1 MVQGKWSKTYQKQGL
16 SDHDMLFVETQNK
29 EKRQYWRCNISLLK
43 IEDFNTQLR
52 KIVDQKAQQ
61 YTEPTLKDW
70 EQIKNTLC
78 DHLKARGMQENTK
91 KREQIPWLK
100 NHAEEDPLL
109 RNEYTALIQK
119 EVDWLK
125 VRAFQNT
132 TLEGTIPTKWTYAVN
147 GARQKE
153 RKISSLRNANGDTT
167 TDKEEIAKVVMEYWK
182 DLLTKR
188 EIDKNKDM
196 ATKVQRLNKNN
207 REKINKEIT
216 LEEMQTATQQLTNNK
231 TPGSDGIP
239 AEVYKLYPKMV

>member
-1 MVQGKWSKTYQKQGL
+1 MDGAGEMEQGP

-29 EKRQYWRCNISLLK
+29 EKRQYWRCNTSLLK
-43 IEDFNTQLR
+43 IEDFSTQLR

-109 RNEYTALIQK
+109 RNEYAALIQE

-125 VRAFQNT
+125 VRAFQNAM
-132 TLEGTIPTKWTYAVN
+132 LEGTVPTKWAYAVN
-147 GARQKE
+147 GARQKD
-153 RKISSLRNANGDTT
+153 RKIFGLRDTNGVIT
-167 TDKEEIAKVVMEYWK
+167 TDKDKIAKVAMEYWK

-188 EIDKNKDM
+188 ETDENKDM
-196 ATKVQRLNKNN
+196 ATKVQQLNN
-207 REKINKEIT
+207 RDREELNKEIT
-216 LEEMQTATQQLTNNK
+216 LEEMQTATQQLANNK
-231 TPGSDGIP
+231 TLGPNGIP
-239 AEVYKLYPKMV
+239 VEVYKMYP